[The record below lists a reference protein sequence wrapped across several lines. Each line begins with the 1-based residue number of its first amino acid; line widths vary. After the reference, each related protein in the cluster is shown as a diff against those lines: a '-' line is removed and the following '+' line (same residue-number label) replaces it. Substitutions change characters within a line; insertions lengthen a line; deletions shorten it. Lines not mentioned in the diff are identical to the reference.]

1 MNFGSPPVD
10 MWLSRL
16 AAEYLR
22 GGIPSFMQSKSLALL
37 EATHGLKVLESL
49 GGREGG
55 EGGEGGRGGEKK
67 ERFKRYL
74 SIITVPILYKSTS
87 EIRRPL

>member
-22 GGIPSFMQSKSLALL
+22 GGHPLVDAVQVLGPPGSYPRPQSAGEL
-37 EATHGLKVLESL
+37 GGGG
-49 GGREGG
+49 GGREG
-55 EGGEGGRGGEKK
+55 RGK
-67 ERFKRYL
+67 ERK
-74 SIITVPILYKSTS
+74 I
-87 EIRRPL
+87 

>member
-10 MWLSRL
+10 MWLSRV

-22 GGIPSFMQSKSLALL
+22 GGGIPSLMRSKSLALL
-37 EATHGLKVLESL
+37 EATHGLKVLESWG
-49 GGREGG
+49 GGRGGGGG
-55 EGGEGGRGGEKK
+55 EGGEKK

-87 EIRRPL
+87 EIRIAL

>member
-1 MNFGSPPVD
+1 MNFGSPPID

-22 GGIPSFMQSKSLALL
+22 GGHPLVDAVQVLGPPGNYPRPQSAG
-37 EATHGLKVLESL
+37 EL
-49 GGREGG
+49 GGGGGGEGREG
-55 EGGEGGRGGEKK
+55 GGEKK
-67 ERFKRYL
+67 ERLKRYL

-87 EIRRPL
+87 EIRTPL

>member
-22 GGIPSFMQSKSLALL
+22 GGHPLVDAVQVLGPPGSYPRPQSAGEL
-37 EATHGLKVLESL
+37 GGGG
-49 GGREGG
+49 GGREGRG
-55 EGGEGGRGGEKK
+55 EGKRKK
-67 ERFKRYL
+67 DLKD
-74 SIITVPILYKSTS
+74 TS
-87 EIRRPL
+87 L

>member
-22 GGIPSFMQSKSLALL
+22 GGHPLVDAVQVLGPPGSYPRPQSAG
-37 EATHGLKVLESL
+37 EL
-49 GGREGG
+49 GG
-55 EGGEGGRGGEKK
+55 GGRGGRGEGKRKK
-67 ERFKRYL
+67 DLKD
-74 SIITVPILYKSTS
+74 TCTS
-87 EIRRPL
+87 L

>member
-22 GGIPSFMQSKSLALL
+22 GGHPLVDAVQVLGPPGSYPRPQSAG
-37 EATHGLKVLESL
+37 EL
-49 GGREGG
+49 G
-55 EGGEGGRGGEKK
+55 GGRGGGGEGKRKK
-67 ERFKRYL
+67 DLKD
-74 SIITVPILYKSTS
+74 TS
-87 EIRRPL
+87 L

>member
-22 GGIPSFMQSKSLALL
+22 GGIPSLMRSKSLALL
-37 EATHGLKVLESL
+37 EATHGLKVLESW
-49 GGREGG
+49 GGG
-55 EGGEGGRGGEKK
+55 GGEKK

>member
-1 MNFGSPPVD
+1 MRP
-10 MWLSRL
+10 
-16 AAEYLR
+16 
-22 GGIPSFMQSKSLALL
+22 KSLALL

-49 GGREGG
+49 GGG
-55 EGGEGGRGGEKK
+55 EGGEGKKK

-87 EIRRPL
+87 EIRTPL

>member
-22 GGIPSFMQSKSLALL
+22 GGIRSLMRSKSLTLL
-37 EATHGLKVLESL
+37 EATHGLKVLER
-49 GGREGG
+49 GGGGGEGRGREGK
-55 EGGEGGRGGEKK
+55 RKK
-67 ERFKRYL
+67 DLKD
-74 SIITVPILYKSTS
+74 TS
-87 EIRRPL
+87 L